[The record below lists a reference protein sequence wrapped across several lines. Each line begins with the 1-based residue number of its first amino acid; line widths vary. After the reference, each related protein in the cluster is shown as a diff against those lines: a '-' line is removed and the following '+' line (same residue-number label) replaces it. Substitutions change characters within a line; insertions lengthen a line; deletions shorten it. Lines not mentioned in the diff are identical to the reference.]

1 MTDRPIPKASKSV
14 LAQIAR
20 LPELSIQEIRAL
32 WKKLYKSDAPTH
44 NRRFL
49 EKRLAY
55 KLQEIEFARTHRDL
69 IERNQRRIDAIIKTG
84 QKPLRDRVPL
94 PVPGTVLTRLYR
106 DREHI
111 VTVTPDH
118 QFEYEGRI
126 YKSLSPI
133 AQEITGTRW
142 SGPLFFGLRKETRS
156 KMGQK
161 AAKGG
166 RR

>member
-1 MTDRPIPKASKSV
+1 MTDRPLPKPSPSV
-14 LAQIAR
+14 LAQITR
-20 LPELSIQEIRAL
+20 LPTLTIQEIRIL
-32 WKKLYKSDAPTH
+32 WKKLYKSEAPTH

-69 IERNQRRIDAIIKTG
+69 LERNQRRIDAIIKTG

-94 PVPGTVLTRLYR
+94 PVPGTVLTRIYQ

-118 QFEYEGRI
+118 QFEYEGRT

-133 AQEITGTRW
+133 AREITGTRW
-142 SGPLFFGLRKETRS
+142 SGPLFFGLRKETRPR
-156 KMGQK
+156 KGQK
-161 AAKGG
+161 TAKGG